1 MVNVYRGEVSIVLDK
16 NKHVMVPS
24 FSVLVNIEDELNC
37 SILDLVHKVSQNQYL
52 SFREIEV
59 IIRCSIKDLNVPNL
73 KEVIYS
79 TGLVNILPSIM
90 KFIENSIG
98 GNDKC

>member
-79 TGLVNILPSIM
+79 RGLVNILPSIM

>member
-16 NKHVMVPS
+16 NNYVMVPS

-37 SILDLVHKVSQNQYL
+37 SILDLVHKVSQHQYL
-52 SFREIEV
+52 SFKEIEV

-79 TGLVNILPSIM
+79 TGLVNVLPSIM

-98 GNDKC
+98 GNEQC